1 MSNSFFSKSGS
12 SPPTSPDE
20 PTVPAR
26 PLHARSPRPV
36 IPPADVRLPELSL
49 NSAGRLNLPS
59 TVPWSTLIKRINRR
73 LAPTGLVLRTSRGL
87 WRDLGEHY
95 LLDLDMNA
103 VVQSDVSLEELG
115 HELGALGLADKP
127 A

>member
-1 MSNSFFSKSGS
+1 MSISYFSKSGS
-12 SPPTSPDE
+12 SPPTSPNE

-36 IPPADVRLPELSL
+36 IPPAYVRLPELSL
-49 NSAGRLNLPS
+49 NSAERLNLPS
-59 TVPWSTLIKRINRR
+59 TVPRYAPIRRINRR

-95 LLDLDMNA
+95 LLDLHMNA
-103 VVQSDVSLEELG
+103 VVQGDVSLKRWDTSS
-115 HELGALGLADKP
+115 ARGLADKP